1 MTNPNSE
8 AATLANG
15 VKMPW
20 VGLGTWAQGP
30 TVTATIKSAL
40 QIGYRSI
47 DTGSFYQN
55 EEGIGLGIK
64 ESGISRQT
72 LFVTTKVWNSE
83 QGYEATL
90 KSFDVSL
97 QHLQL
102 DYADLYLVHWPVRG
116 KFKDT
121 WKALEKLYQDG
132 RVRAIGVSNFNIH
145 HLKEV
150 MKEASIKPMVNQ
162 FDIHPLNTWV
172 ELRKYCQEEG
182 IQVEAWAPL
191 GQGAVFQ
198 NPVLQ
203 EIAAAHGKSVSQV
216 VLRWHLQNGVVT
228 IPKSNSEDRLKEN
241 LRIFDFQLS
250 ADDLRKIDALNE
262 NRNLL
267 GFDADEIP
275 SVLLAPPATPWP
287 YSLE

>member
-40 QIGYRSI
+40 QMGYRSI

-64 ESGISRQT
+64 ESDISRRSI
-72 LFVTTKVWNSE
+72 FVTTKVWNSE

-90 KSFDVSL
+90 KSFNVSL
-97 QHLQL
+97 KHLQV
-102 DYADLYLVHWPVRG
+102 DYIDLYLVHWPVKG

-132 RVRAIGVSNFNIH
+132 LVRAIGVSNFNIH

-150 MKEASIKPMVNQ
+150 MKDASIKPMVNQ
-162 FDIHPLNTWV
+162 FDIHPFNTWI
-172 ELRKYCQEEG
+172 ELRKYCVDGG

-191 GQGAVFQ
+191 AQGAVFE
-198 NPVLQ
+198 NPILQ

-216 VLRWHLQNGVVT
+216 VLRWHLQNGVIT
-228 IPKSNSEDRLKEN
+228 IPKSNSQDRLKEN
-241 LRIFDFQLS
+241 ISIFDFQLS
-250 ADDLRKIDALNE
+250 TDDLGRIDALNE

-267 GFDADEIP
+267 GFDADDIP
-275 SVLLAPPATPWP
+275 SVLLAPPAKPWP
-287 YSLE
+287 HSL